1 MARDRNEALNSYITD
16 MLALEDHI
24 EKAIRGQLTDLKD
37 YPDVVA
43 ELKGLHRT
51 IEHHVSDLRGLK
63 ERRNAGGVVEAVKRA
78 GSAVA
83 GAAAGVIDLVRTE
96 GLPKNLRDDYTAFSL
111 ANIGYVMLHT
121 TALAA
126 EDQEVADLA
135 HQHFQD
141 YTDAVMRLHNLI
153 PAAVVRFLEQQG
165 LTVRADIVSEVNRN
179 VAQAWK
185 QTSDSPAAE
194 IAIGITISAVAMF
207 EISCPRVRVNRT
219 SPIRSAC
226 GSESPTMSTSPSAS
240 VCAAPLETIAAESE
254 SMPPTRIT
262 VVQPIPR

>member
-1 MARDRNEALNSYITD
+1 VEVIVARDRTEAINSYITD

-24 EKAIRGQLTDLKD
+24 EKAVKSQLTDLKE

-43 ELKGLHRT
+43 ALRQIHTRT
-51 IEHHVSDLRGLK
+51 EHHISDLRMLSD
-63 ERRNAGGVVEAVKRA
+63 RRNAGGVVESVKRA

-83 GAAAGVIDLVRTE
+83 GVAAGLIDLIRTE
-96 GLPKNLRDDYTAFSL
+96 GLPKNLRDDYTAFNL

-135 HQHFQD
+135 HQHFRD
-141 YTDAVMRLHNLI
+141 YTDAVMRLNNLI

-165 LTVRADIVSEVNRN
+165 LTVRADIVSEVNQN

-194 IAIGITISAVAMF
+194 PVSA
-207 EISCPRVRVNRT
+207 RR
-219 SPIRSAC
+219 
-226 GSESPTMSTSPSAS
+226 
-240 VCAAPLETIAAESE
+240 L
-254 SMPPTRIT
+254 
-262 VVQPIPR
+262 

>member
-1 MARDRNEALNSYITD
+1 VEVIVARDRTEAINSYITD

-24 EKAIRGQLTDLKD
+24 EKAVKSQLTDLKE

-43 ELKGLHRT
+43 ALRQIHTR
-51 IEHHVSDLRGLK
+51 IEHHISDLRMLSD
-63 ERRNAGGVVEAVKRA
+63 RRNAGGVVESVKRA

-83 GAAAGVIDLVRTE
+83 GVAAGLIDLIRTE
-96 GLPKNLRDDYTAFSL
+96 GLPKNLRDDYTAFNL

-135 HQHFQD
+135 HQHFRD

-194 IAIGITISAVAMF
+194 PVSA
-207 EISCPRVRVNRT
+207 RR
-219 SPIRSAC
+219 
-226 GSESPTMSTSPSAS
+226 
-240 VCAAPLETIAAESE
+240 L
-254 SMPPTRIT
+254 
-262 VVQPIPR
+262 